1 MCKPRETTCHTTVTT
16 KIQIRT
22 LILRTLGIIR
32 ISEALCIIR
41 MEEERKS
48 HQIDLDFQDY
58 EIHQDEGNPENPPN
72 PENPGLTA
80 LVLAGRRGP
89 KDSLAHA
96 AGQSHKACIAV
107 AGVPMIGRVLT
118 SLRAAKLVQN
128 ITVSIDEAAVLA
140 DCAEAGGISAHASL
154 SSPAAS
160 VLDYFEAHGAQGPV
174 LVTTADHALLIPAM
188 VEHFCAAAQHSDADI
203 VIGVVS
209 ASLFRASY
217 PESRRTFLP
226 LADGS
231 WSGTNL
237 FLLRTPRAARAV
249 RFWVRAGQFRKRPW
263 RLVSTFGL
271 GNLLRFLFRR
281 LDRSTALV
289 QASRVLGVR
298 VGLVE
303 MPFAEAALDVD
314 TPDDLVTVERIL
326 ATRAA
331 GVRTDGSIRQE
342 NRV

>member
-1 MCKPRETTCHTTVTT
+1 MTSTAVQQTEE
-16 KIQIRT
+16 
-22 LILRTLGIIR
+22 
-32 ISEALCIIR
+32 SAL
-41 MEEERKS
+41 
-48 HQIDLDFQDY
+48 L
-58 EIHQDEGNPENPPN
+58 PV
-72 PENPGLTA
+72 TA

-89 KDSLAHA
+89 RDSVAHA

-107 AGVPMIGRVLT
+107 AGVPMIVRVLT
-118 SLRAAKLVQN
+118 SLRLTRQVRD
-128 ITVSIDEAAVLA
+128 IVVSIDDAAVLA
-140 DCAEAGGISAHASL
+140 GCAEAGDITSHASQ

-174 LVTTADHALLIPAM
+174 LVTTADHALLTPVMI
-188 VEHFCAAAQHSDADI
+188 EYFCAAAQNVETDI

-231 WSGTNL
+231 WGGTNL

-263 RLVSTFGL
+263 RLVSMFGV

-281 LDRSTALV
+281 LDRPTALV
-289 QASRVLGVR
+289 QASRILGAR

-303 MPFAEAALDVD
+303 MPFAEAAIDVD
-314 TPDDLVTVERIL
+314 SPDDLVAVERIL
-326 ATRAA
+326 ATRDSDLRA
-331 GVRTDGSIRQE
+331 GS
-342 NRV
+342 

>member
-1 MCKPRETTCHTTVTT
+1 MKN
-16 KIQIRT
+16 
-22 LILRTLGIIR
+22 
-32 ISEALCIIR
+32 
-41 MEEERKS
+41 
-48 HQIDLDFQDY
+48 
-58 EIHQDEGNPENPPN
+58 EGNPENSSN
-72 PENPGLTA
+72 PKNSGLTA

-107 AGVPMIGRVLT
+107 AGVPMIVRVLT
-118 SLRAAKLVQN
+118 SLRTARPVRD
-128 ITVSIDEAAVLA
+128 IVVSIDAASVLA
-140 DCAEAGGISAHASL
+140 DCAEAGGVTFHASQP
-154 SSPAAS
+154 SPAAS

-174 LVTTADHALLIPAM
+174 LVTTADHALLTPAM
-188 VEHFCAAAQHSDADI
+188 VEYFCTAAQHSDADV

-226 LADGS
+226 LADES

-237 FLLRTPRAARAV
+237 FLLRNPQAARAV
-249 RFWVRAGQFRKRPW
+249 RFWVSAGQFRKRPW

-271 GNLLRFLFRR
+271 GNLLRFFFRR
-281 LDRSTALV
+281 LDHSTALV

-303 MPFAEAALDVD
+303 MPFAEAAIDVD

-326 ATRAA
+326 ATRASC
-331 GVRTDGSIRQE
+331 VRTDGSIRQE

>member
-1 MCKPRETTCHTTVTT
+1 MSSAAVQQTAE
-16 KIQIRT
+16 
-22 LILRTLGIIR
+22 
-32 ISEALCIIR
+32 SAL
-41 MEEERKS
+41 
-48 HQIDLDFQDY
+48 
-58 EIHQDEGNPENPPN
+58 PPV
-72 PENPGLTA
+72 TA

-89 KDSLAHA
+89 KDSLAHT
-96 AGQSHKACIAV
+96 AGQSHKACLLV

-118 SLRAAKLVQN
+118 SLRAAQLVQD
-128 ITVSIDEAAVLA
+128 IVVSIDDASVLT
-140 DCAEAGGISAHASL
+140 DCAEAGGARFHASQ

-160 VLDYFEAHGAQGPV
+160 VLDYFEAYGALGPV
-174 LVTTADHALLIPAM
+174 LVTTADHALLTPVM
-188 VEHFCAAAQHSDADI
+188 VEHFCTAAQHSDAD
-203 VIGVVS
+203 VVVGVVS
-209 ASLFRASY
+209 ASLFRAQY

-237 FLLRTPRAARAV
+237 FLLRTPQAAQAV
-249 RFWVRAGQFRKRPW
+249 RFWMRAGQFRKRPW

-303 MPFAEAALDVD
+303 MPFAEAAIDVD
-314 TPDDLVTVERIL
+314 TPDDLVTAEQIL
-326 ATRAA
+326 ATRASCA
-331 GVRTDGSIRQE
+331 
-342 NRV
+342 

>member
-1 MCKPRETTCHTTVTT
+1 MKN
-16 KIQIRT
+16 
-22 LILRTLGIIR
+22 
-32 ISEALCIIR
+32 
-41 MEEERKS
+41 
-48 HQIDLDFQDY
+48 
-58 EIHQDEGNPENPPN
+58 EGNPENSSN
-72 PENPGLTA
+72 PKNPGLTA

-96 AGQSHKACIAV
+96 AGQGHKACIAV
-107 AGVPMIGRVLT
+107 AGVPMIVRVLT
-118 SLRAAKLVQN
+118 SLRAARLVRD
-128 ITVSIDEAAVLA
+128 IVVSIDDASVLA
-140 DCAEAGGISAHASL
+140 DCAEAGGGRFHASQ

-160 VLDYFEAHGAQGPV
+160 VLDYFETHGAQGSV
-174 LVTTADHALLIPAM
+174 LVTTADHALLTPAM
-188 VEHFCAAAQHSDADI
+188 VEYFCATAQHSDADV

-209 ASLFRASY
+209 ASLFRAQY
-217 PESRRTFLP
+217 PESHRTFLP

-231 WSGTNL
+231 WGGTNL
-237 FLLRTPRAARAV
+237 FLLRTPQAARAV

-271 GNLLRFLFRR
+271 GNLLRFLLRR

-303 MPFAEAALDVD
+303 MPFAEAAIDVD

-326 ATRAA
+326 TARVSC
-331 GVRTDGSIRQE
+331 VRTDASIRQE
-342 NRV
+342 NRA

>member
-1 MCKPRETTCHTTVTT
+1 MKN
-16 KIQIRT
+16 
-22 LILRTLGIIR
+22 
-32 ISEALCIIR
+32 
-41 MEEERKS
+41 
-48 HQIDLDFQDY
+48 
-58 EIHQDEGNPENPPN
+58 EGNPENSSN
-72 PENPGLTA
+72 PKNSGLTA

-107 AGVPMIGRVLT
+107 AGVPMIVRVLT
-118 SLRAAKLVQN
+118 SLRTARPVRD
-128 ITVSIDEAAVLA
+128 IVVSIDAASVLA
-140 DCAEAGGISAHASL
+140 DCAEAGGVRFHASQP
-154 SSPAAS
+154 SPAAS

-174 LVTTADHALLIPAM
+174 LVTTADHALLTPAM
-188 VEHFCAAAQHSDADI
+188 VEYFCTAAQHSDADV

-226 LADGS
+226 LADES

-237 FLLRTPRAARAV
+237 FLLRNPQAARAV
-249 RFWVRAGQFRKRPW
+249 RFWVSAGQFRKRPW

-271 GNLLRFLFRR
+271 GNLLRFFFRR
-281 LDRSTALV
+281 LDHSTALV

-303 MPFAEAALDVD
+303 MPFAEAAIDVD

-326 ATRAA
+326 ATRASC
-331 GVRTDGSIRQE
+331 VRTDGSIRQE

>member
-1 MCKPRETTCHTTVTT
+1 MVQSSWVVMKGKGRGTVVRELSRLGDSLYKTGIASCSTLSTMPGVTSAAVQQT
-16 KIQIRT
+16 EE
-22 LILRTLGIIR
+22 
-32 ISEALCIIR
+32 SAL
-41 MEEERKS
+41 S
-48 HQIDLDFQDY
+48 
-58 EIHQDEGNPENPPN
+58 PV
-72 PENPGLTA
+72 TA

-96 AGQSHKACIAV
+96 AGQSHKACIPV
-107 AGVPMIGRVLT
+107 AGVPMIVRVLA
-118 SLRAAKLVQN
+118 SLRTTKLVRD
-128 ITVSIDEAAVLA
+128 IVVSIDDASALA
-140 DCAEAGGISAHASL
+140 DCAEAGGGRFHVSQ

-174 LVTTADHALLIPAM
+174 LVTTADHALLTPAM
-188 VEHFCAAAQHSDADI
+188 VEYFCTMAQNSDTDI
-203 VIGVVS
+203 VIGMVS
-209 ASLFRASY
+209 ASLFRAQY
-217 PESRRTFLP
+217 PESHRTFLP

-237 FLLRTPRAARAV
+237 CLLRTPQAARAV

-281 LDRSTALV
+281 LDRPTALA

-303 MPFAEAALDVD
+303 MPFAEAAIDVD
-314 TPDDLVTVERIL
+314 TPDDLVTVEQIL
-326 ATRAA
+326 ATR
-331 GVRTDGSIRQE
+331 S
-342 NRV
+342 